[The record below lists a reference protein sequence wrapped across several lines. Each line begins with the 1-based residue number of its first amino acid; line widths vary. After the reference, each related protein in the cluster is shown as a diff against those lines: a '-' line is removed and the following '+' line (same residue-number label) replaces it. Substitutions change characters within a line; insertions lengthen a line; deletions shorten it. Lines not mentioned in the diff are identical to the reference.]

1 MARISLTLPETFAW
15 STDLTVRIQDINYGN
30 HVGNDAFVSLLHEAR
45 IRYFN
50 QLGYSETDI
59 EGCTI
64 VISDLAVVYKAQ
76 ARHGDRLTFEMA
88 AKEFNKYGCD
98 IFYRVTRVPDHT
110 LVLEAKTGI
119 VFFNYLENK
128 VTRMPEKFAKT
139 ASQGLS
145 PETPESVV
153 R

>member
-50 QLGYSETDI
+50 QLGYSE
-59 EGCTI
+59 
-64 VISDLAVVYKAQ
+64 
-76 ARHGDRLTFEMA
+76 
-88 AKEFNKYGCD
+88 
-98 IFYRVTRVPDHT
+98 
-110 LVLEAKTGI
+110 
-119 VFFNYLENK
+119 
-128 VTRMPEKFAKT
+128 KFAKA

>member
-1 MARISLTLPETFAW
+1 MARISLTLPDTFAYF
-15 STDLTVRIQDINYGN
+15 TELTVRIQDINYGN

-50 QLGYSETDI
+50 HLGYSETDI
-59 EGCTI
+59 EGCAI

-76 ARHGDRLTFEMA
+76 ARHKDRLKIQMA
-88 AKEFNKYGCD
+88 AGEFNKYGCD
-98 IFYRVTRVPDHT
+98 IFYRVTHVPDNT

-128 VTRMPEKFAKT
+128 VVRMPEAFVSAVT
-139 ASQGLS
+139 
-145 PETPESVV
+145 
-153 R
+153 

>member
-1 MARISLTLPETFAW
+1 M
-15 STDLTVRIQDINYGN
+15 
-30 HVGNDAFVSLLHEAR
+30 
-45 IRYFN
+45 
-50 QLGYSETDI
+50 
-59 EGCTI
+59 EGCAI

-98 IFYRVTRVPDHT
+98 IFYRVTCKPADS

-128 VTRMPEKFAKT
+128 VTRMPAAFA
-139 ASQGLS
+139 AAVS
-145 PETPESVV
+145 
-153 R
+153 

>member
-1 MARISLTLPETFAW
+1 MARISLTLPDTFAYF
-15 STDLTVRIQDINYGN
+15 TELTVRIQDINYGN

-50 QLGYSETDI
+50 HLGYSETDI
-59 EGCTI
+59 EGCAI

-76 ARHGDRLTFEMA
+76 ARHKDRLKIQMA
-88 AKEFNKYGCD
+88 AGEFNRYGCD
-98 IFYRVTRVPDHT
+98 IFYRVTRVPGST

-128 VTRMPEKFAKT
+128 VVRMPEAFVSAVT
-139 ASQGLS
+139 
-145 PETPESVV
+145 
-153 R
+153 